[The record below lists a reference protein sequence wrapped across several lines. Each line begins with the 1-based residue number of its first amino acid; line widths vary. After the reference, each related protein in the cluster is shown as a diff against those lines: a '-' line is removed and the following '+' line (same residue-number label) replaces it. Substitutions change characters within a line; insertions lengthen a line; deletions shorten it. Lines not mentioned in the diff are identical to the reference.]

1 MRFARNAI
9 RFSRAARALT
19 RRWAELSASRNKGI
33 DMQRVVAIT
42 GGFGTLGRAVGAAFA
57 ADGWQVALVDRA
69 SASDTAAPA
78 EHGGQGAQWRLGG
91 VDLTDLGSARA
102 AMASV
107 AERFGSLNALIN
119 VAGGFRWQTLA
130 GGDLETWD
138 LMYQMNVRTAATA
151 SRAALDLMSDRTQGG
166 RIVNIGAG
174 AALRAGSGVGAY
186 AASKAGV
193 LRLTE
198 ALADELK
205 DGGITVNA
213 VMPGIIDTPQ
223 NRKDMPDADFSRWV
237 QPADIA
243 AVILFLASPAA
254 SAVTGASIPVT
265 GRL

>member
-1 MRFARNAI
+1 M
-9 RFSRAARALT
+9 
-19 RRWAELSASRNKGI
+19 E
-33 DMQRVVAIT
+33 RVVAIT
-42 GGFGTLGRAVGAAFA
+42 GGFGTLGRAVGNAFS
-57 ADGWQVALVDRA
+57 ADGWKVALLGR
-69 SASDTAAPA
+69 APA
-78 EHGGQGAQWRLGG
+78 PDASSAEAQDGQWRLGG
-91 VDLTDLGSARA
+91 VDLTDLGSAQTA
-102 AMASV
+102 LSQV
-107 AERFGSLNALIN
+107 AERLGPLNALIN
-119 VAGGFRWQTLA
+119 VAGGFRWETLA
-130 GGDLETWD
+130 DSDLQTWD

-151 SRAALDLMSDRTQGG
+151 SRAALDRFANGPEGG

-174 AALRAGSGVGAY
+174 AALRAGAGMGAY

-205 DGGITVNA
+205 DRGITVNA
-213 VMPGIIDTPQ
+213 ILPGIIDTPQ

-243 AVILFLASPAA
+243 AVILFLASRAA

>member
-1 MRFARNAI
+1 M
-9 RFSRAARALT
+9 
-19 RRWAELSASRNKGI
+19 E
-33 DMQRVVAIT
+33 RVVAIT
-42 GGFGTLGRAVGAAFA
+42 GGFGTLGRAVGNAFS
-57 ADGWQVALVDRA
+57 ADGWKVALLDRA
-69 SASDTAAPA
+69 PAPDASSA
-78 EHGGQGAQWRLGG
+78 EGQDGQWRLGG
-91 VDLTDLGSARA
+91 VDLTDLGSARTA
-102 AMASV
+102 LSQV
-107 AERFGSLNALIN
+107 AERLGPLNALIN
-119 VAGGFRWQTLA
+119 VAGGFRWETLA
-130 GGDLETWD
+130 DSDLQTWD

-151 SRAALDLMSDRTQGG
+151 SRAALDRFANGPEGG

-174 AALRAGSGVGAY
+174 AALRAGAGMGAY

-205 DGGITVNA
+205 DRGITVNA
-213 VMPGIIDTPQ
+213 IVPGIIDTPQ

-243 AVILFLASPAA
+243 AVILFLASRAA